1 MNIQEEVNSM
11 KQDINQVKSDS
22 FAMEL
27 LKDYR
32 KMNKRLFIVI
42 ITILCMWFATI
53 GVGIY
58 YITHY
63 TYEEEIITE
72 TANTDT
78 GGNACVGDRCNNG
91 EIHYGDSNESN

>member
-1 MNIQEEVNSM
+1 MKRELKEVKNE
-11 KQDINQVKSDS
+11 S
-22 FAMEL
+22 FAYEL
-27 LKDYR
+27 LKEQQ
-32 KMNKRLFIVI
+32 KQNKRLFIVI
-42 ITILCMWFATI
+42 IVILAMWFATI
-53 GVGIY
+53 GVGVY

-91 EIHYGDSNESN
+91 EINYGDSDESN

>member
-1 MNIQEEVNSM
+1 MKKELKEV
-11 KQDINQVKSDS
+11 KQDS

-91 EIHYGDSNESN
+91 EINYGDSNESN